1 MKLSVACA
9 VLTVTLAAAACS
21 DDSPP
26 AADTPAGAGAADGL
40 SPEQIRSRA
49 EPMTVEQ
56 AESLGIIDTTIH
68 LESSYPEEAIP
79 TDTIDTV
86 GVGTPGGE

>member
-9 VLTVTLAAAACS
+9 VLTLTLAAASCS

-26 AADTPAGAGAADGL
+26 VADTPASAGTAGGL
-40 SPEQIRSRA
+40 SPEQIRNRA

-86 GVGTPGGE
+86 GPDTPGGD